1 MPATDSTPALGR
13 HLRRLREGKRV
24 NNRRVSLR
32 VVSEATGIS
41 NAYLSQLESGA
52 ASNPSPD
59 KLHAL
64 AEYYSVPYESLMR
77 EAGYIR
83 AKGENEGRDIS
94 AFEAQLMSMDL
105 DPDEKD
111 QVVRF
116 IQHVLRRG

>member
-1 MPATDSTPALGR
+1 M
-13 HLRRLREGKRV
+13 
-24 NNRRVSLR
+24 SLR
-32 VVSEATGIS
+32 LVSNATGIS

-64 AEYYSVPYESLMR
+64 AEYYGVPYESLMR

-83 AKGENEGRDIS
+83 TQGEGEDRDIS

-105 DPDEKD
+105 DADEKD

>member
-1 MPATDSTPALGR
+1 MSDSDPTALGR
-13 HLRRLREGKRV
+13 HLRRLRDGKRV
-24 NNRRVSLR
+24 DGKAPSLR
-32 VVSEATGIS
+32 TVSAATGIS

-52 ASNPSPD
+52 AANPSPD
-59 KLHAL
+59 KLYAL
-64 AEYYSVPYESLMR
+64 AEYYGVPYESLMR

-83 AKGENEGRDIS
+83 ARSGDDDRDIS

-105 DPDEKD
+105 DPDEQD

>member
-1 MPATDSTPALGR
+1 M
-13 HLRRLREGKRV
+13 
-24 NNRRVSLR
+24 SLR
-32 VVSEATGIS
+32 SVSDATGIS
-41 NAYLSQLESGA
+41 NAYLSQLENGA
-52 ASNPSPD
+52 ATNPSPD

-64 AEYYSVPYESLMR
+64 AEYYGVPYESLMR

-83 AKGENEGRDIS
+83 PRAEGETRDIS

-105 DPDEKD
+105 APDEQD